1 MLLKRTIRPVGS
13 VLIDHNF
20 GSVKPFPSANHRSA
34 LKLKHQRLLGKIT
47 EVRRTND
54 AG

>member
-1 MLLKRTIRPVGS
+1 MLFKRTTLPVGS
-13 VLIDHNF
+13 VLIDYNF
-20 GSVKPFPSANHRSA
+20 GSVKPFPSANHSSA

-47 EVRRTND
+47 EVRRTNY

>member
-1 MLLKRTIRPVGS
+1 MLFKHTILPVGS
-13 VLIDHNF
+13 VPIDYNF
-20 GSVKPFPSANHRSA
+20 GSVKPFPSANHSSA
-34 LKLKHQRLLGKIT
+34 LKLKHQRLVSKIT